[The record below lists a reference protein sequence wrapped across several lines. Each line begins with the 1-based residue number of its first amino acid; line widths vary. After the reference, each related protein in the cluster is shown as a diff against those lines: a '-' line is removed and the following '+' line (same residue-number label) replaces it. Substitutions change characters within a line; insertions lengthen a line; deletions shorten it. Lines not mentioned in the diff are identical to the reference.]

1 MEKPSFYDSTLFDHF
16 HSVSNEETK
25 RMMVRAAKE
34 EGLLLSPSSS
44 ANLAGAL
51 KLAESIDE
59 GVIVTILPDD
69 YKKYGKAKFISLGE
83 PH

>member
-1 MEKPSFYDSTLFDHF
+1 
-16 HSVSNEETK
+16 
-25 RMMVRAAKE
+25 MVRAAKE
-34 EGLLLSPSSS
+34 EGLLLSPSSA

-69 YKKYGKAKFISLGE
+69 YKKYGKA
-83 PH
+83 